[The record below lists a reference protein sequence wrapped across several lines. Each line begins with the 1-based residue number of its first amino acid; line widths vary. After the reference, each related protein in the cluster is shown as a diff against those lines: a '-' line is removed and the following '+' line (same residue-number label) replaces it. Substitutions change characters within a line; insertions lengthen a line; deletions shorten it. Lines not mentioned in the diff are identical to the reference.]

1 MESNLDAC
9 QAAVSNLEE
18 GQGNVSF
25 VIALLLLEIAVQ
37 LSELR
42 QTLENKP

>member
-1 MESNLDAC
+1 MESNLNAC
-9 QAAVSNLEE
+9 NVAVGELEDGKSNP
-18 GQGNVSF
+18 QF

-42 QTLENKP
+42 STFENRP